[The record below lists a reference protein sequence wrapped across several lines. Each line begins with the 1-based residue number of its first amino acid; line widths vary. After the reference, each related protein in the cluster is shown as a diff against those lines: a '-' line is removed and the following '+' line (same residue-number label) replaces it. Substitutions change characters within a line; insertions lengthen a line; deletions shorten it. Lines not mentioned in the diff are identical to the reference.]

1 MIEDHG
7 DGGIVLK
14 NHLKE
19 LIAGSPQKRISYH
32 DYMEAVLYAPNIGYY
47 VREKKKIGSRGDFYT
62 SGNVGD
68 AFGRSLAR
76 WFVYLIK
83 SCGVSPKIIEVGA
96 GDGKLAYDILVS
108 MKELEPQI
116 WDSLTY
122 ILVDESPFHRRL
134 QQERI
139 GMFKQAVSA
148 ASLEKWTKV
157 NGILFS
163 NELFDALPV
172 HVIEKY
178 KGALVEVFVTEKEG
192 DFVEMRE
199 PLDNPEILSYLTERT
214 ITLNERQ
221 RYEVPLKMVREYE
234 KIVSCIE
241 SGILL
246 TIDYGY
252 TEREWKEPAHLQ
264 GSLRGY
270 YEHQMIKDPLMYPG
284 DMDLTAHIHFDTLIE
299 IGKRKDLSNHGLFLQ
314 NEFLLKAGILEELR
328 DHQGTDPFSKTAKR
342 NRAIRGLI
350 VPGGFSEHF
359 KVLLQSKNLA
369 DDVRIFPEW

>member
-1 MIEDHG
+1 M
-7 DGGIVLK
+7 LK

-19 LIAGSPQKRISYH
+19 LIASSPQRRISYH
-32 DYMEAVLYAPNIGYY
+32 DYMDAVLYTPNIGYY
-47 VREKKKIGSRGDFYT
+47 VREKEKIGSRGDFYT

-76 WFVYLIK
+76 WFVHLIK
-83 SCGVSPKIIEVGA
+83 MCGVSPRIIEVGA
-96 GDGKLAYDILVS
+96 GDGKLAYDILVFI
-108 MKELEPQI
+108 KEMEPLL

-122 ILVDESPFHRRL
+122 IMVDGSPYHRKI
-134 QQERI
+134 QQERV
-139 GMFKQAVSA
+139 GMFKQAVSV

-157 NGILFS
+157 NGVVFS

-178 KGALVEVFVTEKEG
+178 KGALVEVFVAEKEG
-192 DFVEMRE
+192 DLVEVRE
-199 PLDNPEILSYLTERT
+199 PLVNPGILSYLTERN
-214 ITLNERQ
+214 ITLNEKQ
-221 RYEVPLKMVREYE
+221 RYEVPLKMVQEYE
-234 KIVSCIE
+234 NIISHID
-241 SGILL
+241 SGMLL

-252 TEREWKEPAHLQ
+252 TEREWKEPTHLQ

-270 YEHQMIKDPLMYPG
+270 YQHEMIKDPLMYPG
-284 DMDLTAHIHFDTLIE
+284 DMDLTTHIHFDTLIE
-299 IGKRKDLSNHGLFLQ
+299 IGKRKGFSNQGLFLQ
-314 NEFLLKAGILEELR
+314 NEFLIKTGILEELK

-359 KVLLQSKNLA
+359 RVLLQSKNLA
-369 DDVRIFPEW
+369 EDAKILPE

>member
-1 MIEDHG
+1 M
-7 DGGIVLK
+7 K

-199 PLDNPEILSYLTERT
+199 PLDNPDILSYLTERT

-284 DMDLTAHIHFDTLIE
+284 DMDLTTHIHFDTLIE
-299 IGKRKDLSNHGLFLQ
+299 IGKRKDLSNHGLFPQ

>member
-1 MIEDHG
+1 MFEDHG

-199 PLDNPEILSYLTERT
+199 PLDNPDILSYLTERT

-284 DMDLTAHIHFDTLIE
+284 DMDLTTHIHFDTLIE

-369 DDVRIFPEW
+369 DYVRIFPEW

>member
-1 MIEDHG
+1 METEA
-7 DGGIVLK
+7 IVLK

-19 LIAGSPQKRISYH
+19 LIAGSPQKRISYN
-32 DYMEAVLYAPNIGYY
+32 DYMDAVLYTPKIGYY
-47 VREKKKIGSRGDFYT
+47 ARAKEKIGPRGDFYT

-83 SCGVSPKIIEVGA
+83 RCGVSPRIIEVGA
-96 GDGKLAYDILVS
+96 GDGKLAYDILVYI
-108 MKELEPQI
+108 KETEPQI

-122 ILVDESPFHRRL
+122 VLVDGSPFHRKIQHERL
-134 QQERI
+134 
-139 GMFKQAVSA
+139 GKFKQAVSD
-148 ASLEKWTKV
+148 ASLEKWTNV
-157 NGILFS
+157 NGIVFS

-172 HVIEKY
+172 YVIEKY

-192 DFVEMRE
+192 DLVEERE
-199 PLDNPEILSYLTERT
+199 PLDNPDILSYLTERK
-214 ITLNERQ
+214 ITLNEKQ
-221 RYEVPLKMVREYE
+221 RYEVPLNMIREYE

-252 TEREWKEPAHLQ
+252 TDREWKEPAHLQ

-270 YEHQMIKDPLMYPG
+270 YRHQMIKDALMYPG
-284 DMDLTAHIHFDTLIE
+284 DMDLTTHIHFDTLIE
-299 IGKRKDLSNHGLFLQ
+299 IGKRKDLSNRGLFLQ
-314 NEFLLKAGILEELR
+314 NEFLLKAGILEELK

>member
-1 MIEDHG
+1 M
-7 DGGIVLK
+7 K

-47 VREKKKIGSRGDFYT
+47 VRAKKKIGSRGDFYT

-148 ASLEKWTKV
+148 ACLEKWTKV

-192 DFVEMRE
+192 DLVEVRE
-199 PLDNPEILSYLTERT
+199 PLDNPDILSYLTERT
-214 ITLNERQ
+214 ITLNEKQ

-270 YEHQMIKDPLMYPG
+270 FEHQMIKDPLMYPG
-284 DMDLTAHIHFDTLIE
+284 NMDLTTHIHFDTLIE
-299 IGKRKDLSNHGLFLQ
+299 IGKRKDLSNQGLFLQ

-369 DDVRIFPEW
+369 DDVRTFPEW